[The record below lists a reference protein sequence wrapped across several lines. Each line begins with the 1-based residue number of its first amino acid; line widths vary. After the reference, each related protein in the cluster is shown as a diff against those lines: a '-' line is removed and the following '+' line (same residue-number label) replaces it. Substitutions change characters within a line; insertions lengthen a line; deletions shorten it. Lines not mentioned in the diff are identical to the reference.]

1 MTNPTDNYTFDVV
14 VIGSGPGGFAAAN
27 RATDFGNKVCLIEKS
42 HIGGAGIING
52 VLTSK
57 TMYEL
62 SMDYSVAARI
72 DRGYR
77 ASALSV
83 DYSKVRNTVLEAA
96 REKQY
101 QMRSQIETFSHL
113 SQKGTISLIT
123 GFAKF
128 KDAHTVEV
136 DDQGKLLTV
145 KGEYFII
152 ATGAHPR
159 QLPGV
164 KTDGKRIITS
174 DNILSLSKFPGR
186 MLIIGSGIIGCEFAT
201 IFSNFNQTQV
211 HLLDRSNRV
220 LPYEDDDISEFVS
233 GNLEENGV
241 TVHHTAQLRCIREHP
256 GHLEI
261 VLDYDAG
268 NSRVIDVDVALIAI
282 GREPN
287 TKHLGLQEL
296 GVTPDKRGLIPVDE
310 YGNVENTNG
319 HKNIYAVGDVT
330 GHAQLYSVAE
340 FQGRL
345 AAEAIAKNI
354 SYLPDYSNMST
365 LMFFKPEVAAVGAN
379 EKTLQDKNIG
389 YRAVYYSNLMVNR
402 AIAMRNTHGFVKIL
416 VSNDK
421 EQRILGMRASG
432 PQASAYIVAVAHLIN
447 QGNSLSE
454 VLRVFYPH
462 PSITEGIQESMR
474 ALASKS
480 IYKPMAFPKQ
490 IKVSEWKPGDPK
502 TQTPRDEKIR
512 KSQKK

>member
-1 MTNPTDNYTFDVV
+1 MTDSTEKYSFDVV
-14 VIGSGPGGFAAAN
+14 VIGSGPAGFAAAN
-27 RATDFGNKVCLIEKS
+27 RATDFGKRVCLIEKS

-77 ASALSV
+77 ASALTV
-83 DYSKVRNTVLEAA
+83 DYSRVRNTVLEAA

-101 QMRSQIETFSHL
+101 QMRSQIETFANV
-113 SQKGTISLIT
+113 SQQGTISLIT

-128 KDAHTVEV
+128 KDANTVEV
-136 DDQGKLLTV
+136 NDQKKTLTIN
-145 KGEYFII
+145 GDHFII

-159 QLPGV
+159 HLPGV
-164 KTDGKRIITS
+164 KIDGKRIITS
-174 DNILSLSKFPGR
+174 DNILSLSKFPER

-201 IFSNFNQTQV
+201 IFSNFQQTQI

-220 LPYEDDDISEFVS
+220 LPYEDDDVSEFVS
-233 GNLEENGV
+233 QNLETNGV
-241 TVHHTAQLRCIREHP
+241 TVHHTAQLRSIREHS
-256 GHLEI
+256 GHLEV

-268 NSRVIDVDVALIAI
+268 NSKVIEVDVALIAI
-282 GREPN
+282 GRSPHTQN
-287 TKHLGLQEL
+287 LGLEVL
-296 GVTPDKRGLIPVDE
+296 GITTDERGLIPVDE
-310 YGNVENTNG
+310 YGCVKNTREYS
-319 HKNIYAVGDVT
+319 NIYAAGDCT
-330 GHAQLYSVAE
+330 RQAQLYSVAE

-345 AAEAIAKNI
+345 AVEAIMKNI
-354 SYLPDYSNMST
+354 SDQPDYSNMST

-379 EKTLQDKNIG
+379 ERVLQENNIG
-389 YRAVYYSNLMVNR
+389 YKMVYYSNSLINR

-416 VSNDK
+416 VSNDDK
-421 EQRILGMRASG
+421 ERILGMRAAG
-432 PQASAYIVAVAHLIN
+432 PQASSFIVAVAHLIN
-447 QGNSLSE
+447 QGNSVSE

-480 IYKPMAFPKQ
+480 LYKQVAFPKH
-490 IKVSEWKPGDPK
+490 IKVREWKPGDPK
-502 TQTPRDEKIR
+502 TQTPRDEKIK
-512 KSQKK
+512 KST

>member
-1 MTNPTDNYTFDVV
+1 MTDPSEILTFDVV

-27 RATDFGNKVCLIEKS
+27 RATDFGKKVCLIEKS

-77 ASALSV
+77 ASALTV
-83 DYSKVRNTVLEAA
+83 DYTKVRNTVLEAA

-101 QMRSQIETFSHL
+101 QMRSQIETFANV
-113 SQKGTISLIT
+113 SQKSTISLIT
-123 GFAKF
+123 GYARF
-128 KDAHTVEV
+128 KDQQTIEV
-136 DDQGKLLTV
+136 NDNGKLLTI
-145 KGEYFII
+145 KGSHFII
-152 ATGAHPR
+152 ATGAQPR
-159 QLPGV
+159 KLPGI
-164 KTDGKRIITS
+164 KIDGRRIITS
-174 DNILSLSKFPGR
+174 DNILSLSKFPER

-220 LPYEDDDISEFVS
+220 LPYEDDDVSQFVS
-233 GNLEENGV
+233 DNLEKNGV

-256 GHLEI
+256 GHLEV

-268 NSRVIDVDVALIAI
+268 NSKVIEVDVALVAI
-282 GREPN
+282 GRVPN
-287 TKHLGLQEL
+287 TQNLGLENI
-296 GVTPDKRGLIPVDE
+296 GVTPDERGVIPTDDMGCVK
-310 YGNVENTNG
+310 NTKG
-319 HKNIYAVGDVT
+319 LDNIYAVGDIT
-330 GHAQLYSVAE
+330 FQAQLYSVAE

-345 AAEAIAKNI
+345 AVEAIMKNI
-354 SYLPDYSNMST
+354 CYQPDYSNMST

-379 EKTLQDKNIG
+379 EKQLQEQNIG
-389 YRAVYYSNLMVNR
+389 YKMVFYSNSLINR

-416 VSNDK
+416 VSNDE
-421 EQRILGMRASG
+421 EQRILGMRAAG
-432 PQASAYIVAVAHLIN
+432 PQASSYIVAVAHLIN
-447 QGNSLSE
+447 QGNSVSE

-480 IYKPMAFPKQ
+480 IYKPVAFPKH
-490 IKVSEWKPGDPK
+490 IKVREWRPGDSK
-502 TQTPRDEKIR
+502 TQTPKDEKIR
-512 KSQKK
+512 KDQ

>member
-1 MTNPTDNYTFDVV
+1 MTDATEKYTFDVV
-14 VIGSGPGGFAAAN
+14 VIGSGPAGFAAAN
-27 RATDFGNKVCLIEKS
+27 RAADFNKKVCLIEKS
-42 HIGGAGIING
+42 HIGGTGIING

-62 SMDYSVAARI
+62 SMDYSVASRI

-77 ASALSV
+77 ASGLSV
-83 DYSKVRNTVLEAA
+83 DYNLVRNTVLEAA

-101 QMRSQIETFSHL
+101 QMRSQIETFANL
-113 SQKGTISLIT
+113 SQEGTISLIT
-123 GFAKF
+123 GMAKF

-136 DDQGKLLTV
+136 NDQGELITI
-145 KGEYFII
+145 KGEHFII

-159 QLPGV
+159 KLPGV
-164 KTDGKRIITS
+164 QIDGKRIITS
-174 DNILSLSKFPGR
+174 DNILSLSRFPGR

-220 LPYEDDDISEFVS
+220 LPYEDDEVSEFVS
-233 GNLEENGV
+233 QNLEADGV

-256 GHLEI
+256 DHLEV

-268 NSRVIDVDVALIAI
+268 NSKVIEVDVALVAI

-287 TKHLGLQEL
+287 TQDIGLELLGII
-296 GVTPDKRGLIPVDE
+296 PDKRGLIPVDD
-310 YGNVENTNG
+310 YGCAQNTQG
-319 HKNIYAVGDVT
+319 YSNIYAVGDIT
-330 GHAQLYSVAE
+330 GQAQLYSVAE

-345 AAEAIAKNI
+345 AVEAIMKNI
-354 SYLPDYSNMST
+354 CYHPDYSNMST

-379 EKTLQDKNIG
+379 EKTLQEKNIG
-389 YRAVYYSNLMVNR
+389 YKSVYYSNSLINR

-416 VSNDK
+416 VSNDDK
-421 EQRILGMRASG
+421 QRILGMRAAG
-432 PQASAYIVAVAHLIN
+432 PQASSFIVAIAHLIN
-447 QGNSLSE
+447 QGNSVSE

-474 ALASKS
+474 ALAHKS
-480 IYKPMAFPKQ
+480 IYKPVAFPKH
-490 IKVSEWKPGDPK
+490 IKVGEWIPGVPN
-502 TQTPRDEKIR
+502 THTPQYEKIK
-512 KSQKK
+512 KST